1 VIKATD
7 LYRSG
12 AGVEIR
18 SNVMDRTK
26 LLAALIAAF
35 VLATPSA
42 ANALFGRDQDRPWCA
57 LFYVRSILDC
67 SFYTV
72 GQCQAAVSGVGGL
85 CQPNYYYYGPEPKP
99 RRYSR
104 RPRS

>member
-1 VIKATD
+1 
-7 LYRSG
+7 
-12 AGVEIR
+12 
-18 SNVMDRTK
+18 MDRTK

-57 LFYVRSILDC
+57 LFYVQSILDC